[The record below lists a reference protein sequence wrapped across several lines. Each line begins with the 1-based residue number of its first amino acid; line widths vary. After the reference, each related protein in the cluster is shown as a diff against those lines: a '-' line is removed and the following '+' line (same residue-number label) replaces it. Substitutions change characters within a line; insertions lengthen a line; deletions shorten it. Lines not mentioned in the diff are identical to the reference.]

1 MDSKVKKDDSKKL
14 ANLIKVE
21 PTKEV
26 VNIVPKRI
34 KTGGR
39 VKGTPNV
46 LTSELRETLKEF
58 LSNEISNLSNQD
70 VLSKLTLSERLV
82 FITKILPYVLPKVE
96 PIEGT
101 YDEPVW

>member
-26 VNIVPKRI
+26 VNIEPKRI

-58 LSNEISNLSNQD
+58 LSNEISNLSKQD

-101 YDEPVW
+101 YDEPGW